1 MSERRVESHGTPHM
15 EARPVGFPCQGPG
28 CSERV
33 VTYLTD
39 EDVEAHETVRVYR
52 PTPEIDDERLIRYWF
67 CSPDCRATF
76 TNAVESGECPE
87 TLYED
92 GE

>member
-15 EARPVGFPCQGPG
+15 AAQPVDLPCQGPG
-28 CSERV
+28 CGGRV

-39 EDVEAHETVRVYR
+39 EDVGARETLRVYR
-52 PTPEIDDERLIRYWF
+52 PTPETDDERLIRYWF

-76 TNAVESGECPE
+76 VNAAESAERQE
-87 TLYED
+87 TLYDDE
-92 GE
+92 